1 MRIHCLS
8 ATTEGKTIDKIRVS
22 SRTAAAM
29 AVILSVVVYLHSLGN
44 GFALD
49 DTGDIVENAAVHGL
63 ANSGE
68 ILTSPY
74 RSRVPPQRSPYR
86 PLTSLTYALNW
97 SVGPEAPA
105 LPRIQRGDSCL
116 QYRAGIAGYR

>member
-1 MRIHCLS
+1 M
-8 ATTEGKTIDKIRVS
+8 DKIGVS

-29 AVILSVVVYLHSLGN
+29 AVILSLVVYLPSLGN

-49 DTGDIVENAAVHGL
+49 DTGDIVENTAVHGL

-74 RSRVPPQRSPYR
+74 RGRVLPQRSPYR

-97 SVGPEAPA
+97 SMGSAGAPC
-105 LPRIQRGDSCL
+105 PSTRSTWRFMPPIRRSSRSC
-116 QYRAGIAGYR
+116 

>member
-1 MRIHCLS
+1 M
-8 ATTEGKTIDKIRVS
+8 DKIGVS

-29 AVILSVVVYLHSLGN
+29 AVILSLVVYLPSLGN

-49 DTGDIVENAAVHGL
+49 DTGDIVENTAVHGL

-74 RSRVPPQRSPYR
+74 RGRKLSQP
-86 PLTSLTYALNW
+86 
-97 SVGPEAPA
+97 
-105 LPRIQRGDSCL
+105 
-116 QYRAGIAGYR
+116 